1 MATHTPNQPVA
12 EVRLGRITATIWRNR
27 TADDDGVF
35 YSTQLTRLYRRDEK
49 WERAHAFGR
58 DDLLTVAKV
67 ADLANTRIH
76 DLQAEARVTDAAD
89 ADPEGQPGHDQD
101 A

>member
-1 MATHTPNQPVA
+1 MATNNPDQPVA
-12 EVRLGRITATIWRNR
+12 EVRLARITATIWRNR

-35 YSTQLTRLYRRDEK
+35 YSTQITRLYRRDEK
-49 WERAHAFGR
+49 WERSHAFGR

-67 ADLANTRIH
+67 ADMANTRIH
-76 DLQAEARVTDAAD
+76 ELQAEARATGAAD
-89 ADPEGQPGHDQD
+89 AEGDPGHDQD